1 MNRQSYSI
9 PLLLILLLM
18 ASAVFAVDPAS
29 LKACYDK
36 AATTLAIHE
45 CASQEYT
52 HYDKILNNTY
62 RSLSAMLSKEN
73 KAALISAQ
81 KAWLDFRAKECKF
94 TGLQHEGG
102 SMQAIDEVDC
112 YNTLNKR
119 RIDDLNQY
127 IKAFGEQ

>member
-1 MNRQSYSI
+1 MNRPGYSI
-9 PLLLILLLM
+9 LLTTLTLIM
-18 ASAVFAVDPAS
+18 ASSVYAADPAS

-45 CASQEYT
+45 CANQEYAY
-52 HYDKILNNTY
+52 YDNILNNTY
-62 RSLSAMLSKEN
+62 RSLAAMLSKEN
-73 KAALISAQ
+73 KSALISAQ

-94 TGLQHEGG
+94 TGLKHEGG

-119 RIDDLNQY
+119 RIDDLKGY